1 MLLTTTNSTFSGIKT
16 KPTEQWPQFEVA
28 QIDILPASGAG
39 DGGVGLCIIFRDNRT
54 VALSLSNEDA
64 RNLAACL
71 DVMAQAS
78 LEKHTGR
85 GQITREG

>member
-1 MLLTTTNSTFSGIKT
+1 MLLTTTSSTFSGIKP
-16 KPTEQWPQFEVA
+16 KPEQGPQFEVA

-39 DGGVGLCIIFRDNRT
+39 DGGVGLSII
-54 VALSLSNEDA
+54 LSDTQSVTLALSNEDA

-78 LEKHTGR
+78 LEKHTGQ
-85 GQITREG
+85 GQIVREG